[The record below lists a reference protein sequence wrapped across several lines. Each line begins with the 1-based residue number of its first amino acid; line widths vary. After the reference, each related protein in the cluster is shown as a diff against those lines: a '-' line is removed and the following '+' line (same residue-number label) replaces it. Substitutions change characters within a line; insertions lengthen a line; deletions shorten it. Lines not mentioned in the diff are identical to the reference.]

1 MTEANAEKAAKT
13 VKIKAS
19 RIRQGL
25 DDKLFDAV
33 IYVLLTLALA
43 LVLYPLIYVVSASF
57 SSYSAVASGKVVLWP
72 VEPGMLAYDAV
83 FRNPRIMI
91 GYRNSLIY
99 TLIGTALNVIMALL
113 AAFPLSRRD
122 LFGKR
127 FVNVFFVFTMFF
139 SGGIIPYFLLIK
151 DTLHLYD
158 TPLAVILPTM
168 MSVWYVLLTRTYIQS
183 SIPEELIES
192 AELDGC
198 TVFGIL
204 LRIIIPLSKPIMAV
218 VALYCAVGIWSS
230 FFEAFIFIRNQ
241 RLMPLQV
248 VLRDL
253 LILANL
259 GQDLLTDAKIMA
271 QRMAM
276 RNLLKYA
283 IIVVSSAPLL
293 IMYPFVQKYFV
304 KGIMIGSLKA

>member
-1 MTEANAEKAAKT
+1 MSSLKF
-13 VKIKAS
+13 IK
-19 RIRQGL
+19 RRVRQGW
-25 DDKLFDAV
+25 DDWTFDALN
-33 IYVLLTLALA
+33 YTLLTLAL
-43 LVLYPLIYVVSASF
+43 LIVLYPLVYVVSASF
-57 SSYSAVASGKVVLWP
+57 SSYSAVAGGRVVLWP
-72 VEPGMLAYDAV
+72 VEPSLLAYGSA

-99 TLIGTALNVIMALL
+99 TLVGTALNVIMALL
-113 AAFPLSRRD
+113 AGFPLSRRE

-127 FVNVFFVFTMFF
+127 FLNLFFVFTMFF
-139 SGGIIPYFLLIK
+139 SGGLIPYFLLVK
-151 DTLHLYD
+151 DTLKLYD
-158 TPLAVILPTM
+158 TPYAIILPTM
-168 MSVWYVLLTRTYIQS
+168 MSVWYVLLMRTYIQS

-204 LRIIIPLSKPIMAV
+204 LRVVVPLSKPIMAV
-218 VALYCAVGIWSS
+218 ISLYCAVAVWSS

-241 RLMPLQV
+241 NYMTLQV
-248 VLRDL
+248 ILRDL

-259 GQDLLTDAKIMA
+259 GQDMLMDAKSMA

-283 IIVVSSAPLL
+283 IIVISSAPLL
-293 IMYPFVQKYFV
+293 IMYPFVQRHFV
-304 KGIMIGSLKA
+304 KGIMIGSLKG